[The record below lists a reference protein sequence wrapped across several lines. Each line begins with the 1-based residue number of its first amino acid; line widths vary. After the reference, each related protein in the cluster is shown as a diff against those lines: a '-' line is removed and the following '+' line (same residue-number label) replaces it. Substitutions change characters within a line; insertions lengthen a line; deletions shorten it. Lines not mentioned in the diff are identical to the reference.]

1 MLKKTQIFQTSLPST
16 LRRNSPAQWCLN
28 ILSLTPLKNVGSLE
42 CNLIKVSN
50 AKVWGVTVFMTYYG
64 VCLNKYI
71 NQIWCRNKLCKQY
84 STIDYKTISFF
95 RKINIKI
102 TDSYKMDECDSA
114 MDIMCN
120 FLYMCDEPDYTLQ
133 LSIKILYIN
142 FSSFRLN
149 Y

>member
-1 MLKKTQIFQTSLPST
+1 M
-16 LRRNSPAQWCLN
+16 
-28 ILSLTPLKNVGSLE
+28 
-42 CNLIKVSN
+42 SN

-71 NQIWCRNKLCKQY
+71 NQIWCRNKLCKWY

-95 RKINIKI
+95 RKINITI

-120 FLYMCDEPDYTLQ
+120 FLYMCDEPDYTL
-133 LSIKILYIN
+133 
-142 FSSFRLN
+142 
-149 Y
+149 

>member
-1 MLKKTQIFQTSLPST
+1 
-16 LRRNSPAQWCLN
+16 
-28 ILSLTPLKNVGSLE
+28 
-42 CNLIKVSN
+42 
-50 AKVWGVTVFMTYYG
+50 
-64 VCLNKYI
+64 
-71 NQIWCRNKLCKQY
+71 
-84 STIDYKTISFF
+84 
-95 RKINIKI
+95 
-102 TDSYKMDECDSA
+102 MDECDSA